1 LRPVVDVVPDLTP
14 MYDLEEGEYIRI
26 INELAN
32 LLIQHLRSLQ
42 GHDNAA
48 AAGHLAQ
55 QAARILANYDP
66 DVAEVVEEVGFRQ
79 K

>member
-1 LRPVVDVVPDLTP
+1 MRPVIDVAPDLTP
-14 MYDLEEGEYIRI
+14 MYDLEEEEYTRI

-32 LLIQHLRSLQ
+32 LLIQHLRILQ
-42 GHDNAA
+42 EHNNALA
-48 AAGHLAQ
+48 ASHLAQ

-66 DVAEVVEEVGFRQ
+66 DVAEVVEMVGFRQ